1 MEKITSKQYI
11 ARYVFLKILFEE
23 YKIYDFVPSESSI
36 VKQFKTTNLTVRSAY
51 SILQEHKIL
60 KPFKGK
66 GYQVINDAISFLW
79 PLFAQIK
86 NFEFN
91 IDAAKNQIDFFI
103 KEKDNV
109 LITVSSNHTFVKKNS
124 ITSILS
130 TLFRE
135 KINIDIF
142 FNISINESFSYH
154 QGLVI
159 IKYNFINNKN
169 NENLLSLEC
178 KLKPDNLYLIFN
190 KTRSL
195 NI

>member
-1 MEKITSKQYI
+1 MNKITSKQYI

-23 YKIYDFVPSESSI
+23 YKLFDFVPSESSM

-51 SILQEHKIL
+51 SILQEYKIL

-66 GYQVINDAISFLW
+66 GYQVVNDAISFLW
-79 PLFAQIK
+79 PLFAKIK
-86 NFEFN
+86 DCEFKINFE
-91 IDAAKNQIDFFI
+91 KNEIDFF
-103 KEKDNV
+103 EKDKNNI
-109 LITVSSNHTFVKKNS
+109 LITVWSNHTFVQKNS
-124 ITSILS
+124 ITTIFS

-142 FNISINESFSYH
+142 FNLSINESFSCH
-154 QGLVI
+154 DDIVTIQ
-159 IKYNFINNKN
+159 YNFINNN
-169 NENLLSLEC
+169 NKEILLLLEC
-178 KLKPDNLYLIFN
+178 RLKTDNFSIFN